1 MTLCSAQVPGSVAW
15 TPVKV
20 TVADHRSVSLAAGGF
35 LKESLAGE
43 EGVQLRT
50 LTGYMQMF
58 ASFCH
63 GLMLIL
69 TALTDQ

>member
-1 MTLCSAQVPGSVAW
+1 M
-15 TPVKV
+15 
-20 TVADHRSVSLAAGGF
+20 SLAAGGS

-50 LTGYMQMF
+50 LTGSMQM
-58 ASFCH
+58 SRLSWH
-63 GLMLIL
+63 GLMLIS

>member
-1 MTLCSAQVPGSVAW
+1 MAW

-20 TVADHRSVSLAAGGF
+20 TVADHWSVSLAAGGS

-50 LTGYMQMF
+50 LKGFMQMSRLF
-58 ASFCH
+58 
-63 GLMLIL
+63 GM
-69 TALTDQ
+69 D

>member
-1 MTLCSAQVPGSVAW
+1 M
-15 TPVKV
+15 PVKV
-20 TVADHRSVSLAAGGF
+20 TLADRWSLSLAAGSF

-63 GLMLIL
+63 GLMLIS